1 MAITPEQIWSAA
13 DALDAAGQSPTL
25 AAVRKAVGGGSFTT
39 ISEAMAQWR
48 ARKTDKSTPLREPAP
63 PLVMERLQEVGA
75 DIWAAALDLANAR
88 LNSER
93 EALEVA
99 RAELEASRQE
109 AAELADQLTADLEDA
124 KGQIE
129 ALRASEVALQA
140 QIGEIKQALAAEKAS
155 NTMLGRDLDQ
165 AREAAATARQ
175 QGIKARED
183 LAELRGSLKTLQE
196 QNAELLK
203 RLPATRSK

>member
-93 EALEVA
+93 EALEAA

-129 ALRASEVALQA
+129 ALRTSEGALQA
-140 QIGEIKQALAAEKAS
+140 QIGELKQALAAAKAS
-155 NTMLGRDLDQ
+155 STMLGRDLDQ
-165 AREAAATARQ
+165 ALEAATTARQ
-175 QGIKARED
+175 QGGQGLLELAD
-183 LAELRGSLKTLQE
+183 LGLQGALRG
-196 QNAELLK
+196 
-203 RLPATRSK
+203 P

>member
-1 MAITPEQIWSAA
+1 MAITAEQIWAAA

-48 ARKTDKSTPLREPAP
+48 TRKTDKSTPLREPAP
-63 PLVMERLQEVGA
+63 PLVMERLAEVGA

-99 RAELEASRQE
+99 RAELEASRLE
-109 AAELADQLTADLEDA
+109 AAQLADQLTVEVEDA
-124 KGQIE
+124 KSRLE
-129 ALRASEVALQA
+129 ALQA
-140 QIGEIKQALAAEKAS
+140 SENAMQAQLGELKQTLAAEKAS
-155 NTMLGRDLDQ
+155 SKVLSKDLDQ
-165 AREAAATARQ
+165 ARDAAATARE
-175 QGIKARED
+175 QGIKAREE
-183 LAELRGSLKTLQE
+183 LAALRGRLQTLQE

-203 RLPATRSK
+203 RLPTAGK

>member
-1 MAITPEQIWSAA
+1 MAITAEQIWAAA

-48 ARKTDKSTPLREPAP
+48 TRKADKSTPLREPAP
-63 PLVMERLQEVGA
+63 PLVMERLAEVGA

-88 LNSER
+88 LSSER

-99 RAELEASRQE
+99 RAELEASRLE
-109 AAELADQLTADLEDA
+109 AAQLADQLTVEVEDA
-124 KGQIE
+124 KSSLE
-129 ALRASEVALQA
+129 ALHASETALQT
-140 QIGEIKQALAAEKAS
+140 QLGELKQTLAAEKAS
-155 NTMLGRDLDQ
+155 SKVLSKDLDQ
-165 AREAAATARQ
+165 ARDAAATARE
-175 QGIKARED
+175 QGIKAREE
-183 LAELRGSLKTLQE
+183 LAELRGRLQTLQE

-203 RLPATRSK
+203 RLPTAGK

>member
-1 MAITPEQIWSAA
+1 MAITLEQIWSAA

-48 ARKTDKSTPLREPAP
+48 ARQTDKSMPLREPAP

-129 ALRASEVALQA
+129 ALRAAEDALQA
-140 QIGEIKQALAAEKAS
+140 QLGELKQALAAEKAS
-155 NTMLGRDLDQ
+155 SSMLSRDLDQ

-203 RLPATRSK
+203 RLPAAR

>member
-1 MAITPEQIWSAA
+1 MAITTEQIWSAA
-13 DALDAAGQSPTL
+13 DALDAAGLSPTL

-48 ARKTDKSTPLREPAP
+48 AHKADKSTPLREPAP
-63 PLVMERLQEVGA
+63 PLVLERLQEVGA
-75 DIWAAALDLANAR
+75 EIWAAALDLANAR

-93 EALEVA
+93 EALEAA
-99 RAELEASRQE
+99 RSELEASRLE

-124 KGQIE
+124 RSQIE
-129 ALRASEVALQA
+129 ALRASEGALQA
-140 QIGEIKQALAAEKAS
+140 QIGELKQTLAAEKAS
-155 NTMLGRDLDQ
+155 STMLGRDLDQ
-165 AREAAATARQ
+165 AREAASAASQ

-203 RLPATRSK
+203 RLPATRK

>member
-1 MAITPEQIWSAA
+1 MAITAEQIWAAA

-48 ARKTDKSTPLREPAP
+48 TRKADKSTPLREPAP
-63 PLVMERLQEVGA
+63 PLVMERLAEVGA

-88 LNSER
+88 LSSER

-99 RAELEASRQE
+99 RVELEASRME
-109 AAELADQLTADLEDA
+109 AAQLADQLTVEVEDA
-124 KGQIE
+124 KSRLE
-129 ALRASEVALQA
+129 ALTASENALEA
-140 QIGEIKQALAAEKAS
+140 QIGELKQALAAEKAS
-155 NTMLGRDLDQ
+155 SKVLSKDLDQ
-165 AREAAATARQ
+165 ASDAAATARE
-175 QGIKARED
+175 QGVKAREE
-183 LAELRGSLKTLQE
+183 LAELRGRLQTLQE

-203 RLPATRSK
+203 RLPTAGK

>member
-1 MAITPEQIWSAA
+1 MAITAEQIWAAA

-48 ARKTDKSTPLREPAP
+48 ARKADQSTPLREPAP
-63 PLVMERLQEVGA
+63 PLVMERLAEVGA

-88 LNSER
+88 LSSER

-99 RAELEASRQE
+99 RAELEASRLE
-109 AAELADQLTADLEDA
+109 AAQLADQLTVEVEDA
-124 KGQIE
+124 KSSLE
-129 ALRASEVALQA
+129 ALHASETALQT
-140 QIGEIKQALAAEKAS
+140 QLGELKQTLAAEKAS
-155 NTMLGRDLDQ
+155 SKVLSKDLDQ
-165 AREAAATARQ
+165 ARDAAATARE
-175 QGIKARED
+175 QGIKAREE
-183 LAELRGSLKTLQE
+183 LAELRGRLQTLQE

-203 RLPATRSK
+203 RLPTAGK

>member
-1 MAITPEQIWSAA
+1 MAITTEQIWAAA

-25 AAVRKAVGGGSFTT
+25 AAVRKAIGGGSFTT

-48 ARKTDKSTPLREPAP
+48 ARKADKSTPLREPAP
-63 PLVMERLQEVGA
+63 PLVMERLAELGA

-99 RAELEASRQE
+99 RAELEASRLE
-109 AAELADQLTADLEDA
+109 AAELADQLTGDLDDA
-124 KGQIE
+124 RTKIE
-129 ALRASEVALQA
+129 ALRASEDALRA
-140 QIGEIKQALAAEKAS
+140 QIGELQQALSAEKAS
-155 NTMLGRDLDQ
+155 STMLSRDLDQ

-175 QGIKARED
+175 QGAEARED
-183 LAELRGSLKTLQE
+183 LAEMRGSLKTLQE

-203 RLPATRSK
+203 RLPT